1 MTTRRIASVLK
12 NHRRQPSAALHRARG
27 PAGQLGASRS
37 LRAVR
42 LASGHPRDAFQYAAR
57 RLALALVVALAAGG
71 RPGWAQDDTPSVL
84 VTTVPVTERNISE
97 TLTVFGVLDPDPDQV
112 LSLSLPRA
120 GLISRVWAR
129 LGQRVRRGDR
139 LLEVVTAPDARMQY
153 LQAQSAVDYAQRELD
168 RQRRLLGEQLTT
180 RAQVDAANKNLQDAV
195 AALDALK
202 RRGQGLDSEILRT
215 PMDGIVTRL
224 DVSQGQRV
232 QADSTAMLIAAEQRL
247 VARLGIEPED
257 LDRVQPDTPVT
268 LSSVF
273 VPGITIATHI
283 RNVHAMIDPATHLV
297 EMLAPIP
304 PAQGAELTLGS
315 RLVGQLEL
323 ASHKALVV
331 PRSAVLS
338 ADGQDYLFIVQS
350 GKARRVPVTRGIEE
364 GDLVAVTGQ
373 LHTDDA
379 VVVSGNYELGDGMA
393 VRETP

>member
-1 MTTRRIASVLK
+1 
-12 NHRRQPSAALHRARG
+12 
-27 PAGQLGASRS
+27 
-37 LRAVR
+37 
-42 LASGHPRDAFQYAAR
+42 
-57 RLALALVVALAAGG
+57 LALVVALAAGG
-71 RPGWAQDDTPSVL
+71 RPGWAQDAAPSAL
-84 VTTVPVTERNISE
+84 VTTVPVAERTIGE
-97 TLTVFGVLDPDPDQV
+97 TLTAFGVLDPDPDQV

-120 GLISRVWAR
+120 GLINRVWAR
-129 LGQRVRRGDR
+129 LGQRVHRGDR

-168 RQRRLLGEQLTT
+168 RQRRLLGEQLAT
-180 RAQVDAANKNLQDAV
+180 RAQVDAADRNLQDAV

-202 RRGQGLDSEILRT
+202 RRGQGLDSEILRA

-247 VARLGIEPED
+247 VARLGVEPED
-257 LDRVQPDTPVT
+257 LERVRPGMPVT
-268 LSSVF
+268 VSSVF
-273 VPGITIATHI
+273 APGITIATHI
-283 RNVHAMIDPATHLV
+283 RDVHAMIDPATHLV

-315 RLVGQLEL
+315 RLVGRLEL

-338 ADGQDYLFIVQS
+338 ADGQDYLYIVQA
-350 GKARRVPVTRGIEE
+350 GKARRVPVTKGVED
-364 GDLVAVTGQ
+364 GDLVAVTGPLQ
-373 LHTDDA
+373 TGDA
-379 VVVSGNYELGDGMA
+379 VVAPGNYELSDGMA